1 MRAVALNVLQKTKGF
16 VDFRSQLL
24 NLKLKAFQPKINFK
38 IELGDY
44 IVKTAETRQEL
55 EQILKLRY
63 QVFIKEGLGKRKFM
77 GVDFDRYDLIADHVV
92 VQNKTTNEVIGTY
105 RLLCSTFTEEFY
117 SQNEFTLQKFLN
129 SPGIKLELGRACT
142 HRFFRNGVTLNLIWK
157 GIGEYAKR
165 SGAEYLFGCAS
176 VKTIDPSLSMMIF
189 QSMKEHHSFDYEI
202 HPTSDYQFER
212 FDFKPGFFK
221 SELID
226 EKIPPLLKSY
236 IKAGA
241 KIHGYPAVDYD
252 FDCIDFLTV
261 LDLKTVS
268 ERFKARYF

>member
-1 MRAVALNVLQKTKGF
+1 MKAKALNAFHKTKGL

-24 NLKLKAFQPKINFK
+24 NLKLKSFQPKIEFK
-38 IELGDY
+38 LDLGDY
-44 IVKTAETRQEL
+44 IVKTAQTKEEL

-77 GVDFDRYDLIADHVV
+77 GVDFDRYDLIADHIV
-92 VQNKTTNEVIGTY
+92 VQSKSTGEMIGTY
-105 RLLCSTFTEEFY
+105 RLLCSTFTKEFY
-117 SQNEFTLQKFLN
+117 SQNEFTLQKFMD
-129 SPGIKLELGRACT
+129 SPGIKLELGRACI

-157 GIGEYAKR
+157 GIGAYAKKTN
-165 SGAEYLFGCAS
+165 AEYLFGCAS
-176 VKTIDPSLSMMIF
+176 VKTIDPSLSMSIF
-189 QSMKEHHSFDYEI
+189 QSLKEHHSFDFEI
-202 HPTSDYQFER
+202 HPTADFQFER

-221 SELID
+221 PELID
-226 EKIPPLLKSY
+226 EKIPALLKSY

-241 KIHGYPAVDYD
+241 KVHGFPAVDYD

-261 LDLKTVS
+261 LDLKTIN